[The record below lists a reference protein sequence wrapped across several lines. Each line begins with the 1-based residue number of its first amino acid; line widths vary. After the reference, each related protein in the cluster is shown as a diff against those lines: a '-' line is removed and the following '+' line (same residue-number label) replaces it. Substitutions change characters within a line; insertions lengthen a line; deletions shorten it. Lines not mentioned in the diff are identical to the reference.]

1 MDVSEREQIDERAH
15 QANERMK
22 LKHEALNRHEK
33 KLKMKDKK
41 PRTAIGGQR
50 GIINVFD
57 NIFSE
62 IQIIMTNQLIC
73 TIILIQFM

>member
-50 GIINVFD
+50 GMIVC
-57 NIFSE
+57 
-62 IQIIMTNQLIC
+62 L
-73 TIILIQFM
+73 